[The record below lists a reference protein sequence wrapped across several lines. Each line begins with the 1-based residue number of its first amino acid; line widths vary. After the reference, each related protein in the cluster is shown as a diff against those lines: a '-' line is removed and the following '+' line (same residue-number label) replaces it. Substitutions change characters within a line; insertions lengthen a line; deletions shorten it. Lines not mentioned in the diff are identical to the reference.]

1 MADKT
6 ASAERAP
13 LTCIGVLTSGG
24 DGPGM
29 NAAVRAVVRTAC
41 ANGLSCYGIQDGY
54 RGMIDDVIEPMDLAS
69 VGGII
74 NRGGTILGTARCKE
88 FRTLEGQKKAAGNLR
103 KRAIQGIVVCGGD
116 GSYRGAHDLA
126 KLGIQTVGI
135 PGTIDNDIA
144 GTDIT
149 IGFDTAVNTAL
160 EAIDKI
166 RDTATSHHRLFVIEV
181 MGRDAGFIAIAV
193 GIGGGAEE
201 ILVPSQPFDY
211 GEICQ
216 RLKAGNRRGKKS
228 SIIVV
233 AEGAARAVDVAMEVS
248 KRLPQLSIRETV
260 IGHLQRGGSP
270 TAKDRVAASRL
281 GYGAVMALLDGE
293 TDIMVGITAGNLV
306 RRPLE
311 IVWTRRKVVDAE
323 LYRISQVLAS

>member
-1 MADKT
+1 MANKT

-41 ANGLSCYGIQDGY
+41 AHGLKCYGIQDGY

-88 FRTLEGQKKAAGNLR
+88 FRTLEGQEKAAANLR

-116 GSYRGAHDLA
+116 GSYRGAHELA
-126 KLGIQTVGI
+126 KLGIQAVGI

-149 IGFDTAVNTAL
+149 IGFNTAVNTAL

-166 RDTATSHHRLFVIEV
+166 RDTATSHHRLFVVEV
-181 MGRDAGFIAIAV
+181 MGRDAGFIALEV

-211 GEICQ
+211 DEICQ
-216 RLKAGNRRGKKS
+216 RLEAGNQRGKKS

-233 AEGAARAVDVAMEVS
+233 AEGAARAADVASEVS
-248 KRLPQLSIRETV
+248 KRLPRLSIRETV

-270 TAKDRVAASRL
+270 TSRDRVAASRL

-293 TDIMVGITAGNLV
+293 TDIMVGITAGKLV

-311 IVWTRRKVVDAE
+311 IVWTRKKVVDAE